1 MDVFFVES
9 RLAGAGGGRAVR
21 FGVATQRFLGAAGAA
36 SGVGQ
41 FTAPER
47 LWRCARRIVGRRT
60 WRLCFGERW
69 LSGGLSDGSRGSST
83 VSG

>member
-41 FTAPER
+41 FSAPER
-47 LWRCARRIVGRRT
+47 LPRCARRTAADGRGGCVSESVG
-60 WRLCFGERW
+60 
-69 LSGGLSDGSRGSST
+69 
-83 VSG
+83 